1 MACGLKKSMSGGAT
15 MKKTKT
21 KTMTKSKA
29 KKSKLGPNQGYCV
42 KCKGIV
48 TMVDGVETTFTRK
61 GGKTG
66 KMMKG
71 KCPKCGTTVN
81 RILGSK

>member
-1 MACGLKKSMSGGAT
+1 MACSLKKSMSGGAKT
-15 MKKTKT
+15 KRTKT
-21 KTMTKSKA
+21 KSKSK
-29 KKSKLGPNQGYCV
+29 KKSKLGANQGYCV